1 MGQSMVETNSLEKL
15 SEEIPEEMKR
25 RLRAKQWRSSDYPTL
40 KAGKSP
46 EEPAASS
53 EQEAHQTCR
62 IHSDGAGPQVLRH
75 RSVRLRRSFLLTA
88 SLTTKM
94 AFFGYS
100 QAVGRRTAD

>member
-1 MGQSMVETNSLEKL
+1 MVETNSLEKL
-15 SEEIPEEMKR
+15 SEEIPEEMKEKVKSEAMEK
-25 RLRAKQWRSSDYPTL
+25 LGLPNAEG
-40 KAGKSP
+40 GKSP

-100 QAVGRRTAD
+100 